1 MTGLGLVILA
11 AVVAVLTQPTGVEAT
26 VTGRYPNVD
35 GSLRSFVIVAFI
47 AWAVVC
53 VAMVAGL
60 VTWAVLR

>member
-1 MTGLGLVILA
+1 MTGLVVLA
-11 AVVAVLTQPTGVEAT
+11 AIVGALTHPAHGYDVGYAGDRRVVQPSAA
-26 VTGRYPNVD
+26 
-35 GSLRSFVIVAFI
+35 SLI

>member
-1 MTGLGLVILA
+1 MGWLIFGA
-11 AVVAVLTQPTGVEAT
+11 
-26 VTGRYPNVD
+26 
-35 GSLRSFVIVAFI
+35 VIVAMATHPDPGRHPDANGRYITVPAPVGHHI

>member
-1 MTGLGLVILA
+1 MTGLVILA
-11 AVVAVLTQPTGVEAT
+11 AVVALWTMPGIIPVHLHGRDEHNAMASWASAT
-26 VTGRYPNVD
+26 
-35 GSLRSFVIVAFI
+35 RSHAI

>member
-1 MTGLGLVILA
+1 MIMA
-11 AVVAVLTQPTGVEAT
+11 IVAVMTKP
-26 VTGRYPNVD
+26 D
-35 GSLRSFVIVAFI
+35 DRSTFHPSAAAFI